1 MELPVGT
8 EMEQILSDLEAL
20 TKLYSLLHKGPADE
34 NVRNLF
40 KASLLC
46 LVEK

>member
-1 MELPVGT
+1 MKLPEKT

-34 NVRNLF
+34 NVRNLIMP
-40 KASLLC
+40 SLLC
-46 LVEK
+46 LVEN